1 MELIKTI
8 LEMTVNIAALIIA
21 FSVALSLVLAAVAFL
36 FWLFDRIRE
45 ERRQWQNWD
54 R

>member
-8 LEMTVNIAALIIA
+8 LEMSVNVAAIIIMFAVVLSIIA
-21 FSVALSLVLAAVAFL
+21 GAVGFIL
-36 FWLFDRIRE
+36 WLFDRIRE
-45 ERRQWQNWD
+45 ERTQWQNWD

>member
-21 FSVALSLVLAAVAFL
+21 FSVALSLVLAGVAFL
-36 FWLFDRIRE
+36 FWLFDRIKE
-45 ERRQWQNWD
+45 EREQWTNWD